1 MTKKGILFL
10 PDILLNAGGVTVS
23 YFEWLKNLDH
33 MRPGRL
39 TRKWEEKSKI
49 KLLSVISNIT
59 GLKLNQLEDE
69 HLELLRGATDK
80 DIVYSGLEEVMSTA
94 VIETKTTALEKN
106 CSLRIACY
114 SNSIMKIHN
123 HFEVAVM
130 PLAR

>member
-1 MTKKGILFL
+1 
-10 PDILLNAGGVTVS
+10 
-23 YFEWLKNLDH
+23 
-33 MRPGRL
+33 
-39 TRKWEEKSKI
+39 
-49 KLLSVISNIT
+49 LSVISNIT

-94 VIETKTTALEKN
+94 VVETKAAALERN

-114 SNSIMKIHN
+114 SNSILKLHN
-123 HFEVAVM
+123 HFEVAGM